1 MMAKPFREL
10 REKMSPEAQRRA
22 SEKAAAMKPPDDELI
37 DAEDLDLDAMD
48 KLFDELDGG
57 YDDTPDL
64 TAVTYTAL
72 VAVGVILGIVAT
84 SLWFSV

>member
-37 DAEDLDLDAMD
+37 DAEELDLDAMD
-48 KLFDELDGG
+48 TLFDELDGG
-57 YDDTPDL
+57 YEEPCNL
-64 TAVTYTAL
+64 TAAVYTAL
-72 VAVGVILGIVAT
+72 VAVGVIIGFVAT